1 MKLGVSYWVL
11 FNILNKSDKFFSII
25 NNPDMSNVLAMAN
38 VTDDSYECT
47 LIQDYKLKIL
57 PLFVIIFETH

>member
-1 MKLGVSYWVL
+1 MILGVSYWVL

-25 NNPDMSNVLAMAN
+25 NNPDMSNVLAMTN

-47 LIQDYKLKIL
+47 LIQYCKLKIL